1 MSIFTT
7 TWLIAFPIFIFG
19 FVALAILA
27 RLKANQEKA
36 RAALIPVFIP
46 KE

>member
-7 TWLIAFPIFIFG
+7 IWLIAFPILIFG
-19 FVALAILA
+19 FAALAILA

-36 RAALIPVFIP
+36 RAALVPVFIR